1 MRHSPLLFRI
11 EALRTA
17 PAVRSAIKCL
27 FHFDDDLFVILSMI
41 CAMHFPISVPGAFNR
56 IYRKG
61 RSDSGKPATFV
72 THRRDRLP
80 ADASA
85 LLRRSAT
92 AIVCGTRVAALTY
105 LDAELVAHCRKLF
118 FAGRPTGRPTR
129 RRKQDTAASVRP
141 AMRAQ
146 RAPARIARRVAR
158 CALRVARCAL
168 RVAQECAW
176 PRFVYVSSAVAAK
189 ASGQRVLARS
199 SADVLPPR
207 RLRATRVT
215 LPLCAAR
222 QSSGFNREVFVTFR

>member
-41 CAMHFPISVPGAFNR
+41 YAMHFPISVPGAFNR

-80 ADASA
+80 ADTSA

-92 AIVCGTRVAALTY
+92 TIVCVARVATLTY
-105 LDAELVAHCRKLF
+105 LDGTGRALPQTFFRGPSDWPSDSTPGAGHGRQRAACKARATSAGANRAAHC
-118 FAGRPTGRPTR
+118 AGMCVAPVSCTYRLPWLPRLPGTACSREHRQTCCRPEGCARGASPSPCVRLDNPQVSTG
-129 RRKQDTAASVRP
+129 KF
-141 AMRAQ
+141 
-146 RAPARIARRVAR
+146 
-158 CALRVARCAL
+158 L
-168 RVAQECAW
+168 
-176 PRFVYVSSAVAAK
+176 
-189 ASGQRVLARS
+189 
-199 SADVLPPR
+199 
-207 RLRATRVT
+207 
-215 LPLCAAR
+215 
-222 QSSGFNREVFVTFR
+222 

>member
-92 AIVCGTRVAALTY
+92 AVVCGARVAALTY
-105 LDAELVAHCRKLF
+105 LD
-118 FAGRPTGRPTR
+118 GTGRALPQTFFR
-129 RRKQDTAASVRP
+129 GPSDWPSDWPSDSTPEAGHGRERAACN
-141 AMRAQ
+141 ARATSAGAN
-146 RAPARIARRVAR
+146 RAAR
-158 CALRVARCAL
+158 CAGMCVA
-168 RVAQECAW
+168 
-176 PRFVYVSSAVAAK
+176 PVSCTY
-189 ASGQRVLARS
+189 RLPW
-199 SADVLPPR
+199 PPR
-207 RLRATRVT
+207 LPDSACSRDRRQTCCRPEGCAKRVT

>member
-41 CAMHFPISVPGAFNR
+41 YAMHFPISVPGAFNR

-80 ADASA
+80 ADTSA

-92 AIVCGTRVAALTY
+92 THRVRRTSRRSHLPRRNGSRIAANFFSRAVRLAVRRDTGSRTRPPACGLQGARN
-105 LDAELVAHCRKLF
+105 E
-118 FAGRPTGRPTR
+118 R
-129 RRKQDTAASVRP
+129 RRESRG
-141 AMRAQ
+141 
-146 RAPARIARRVAR
+146 
-158 CALRVARCAL
+158 ALRRNVRG
-168 RVAQECAW
+168 

-189 ASGQRVLARS
+189 ASGHRVLARA
-199 SADVLPPR
+199 SANVLPPR
-207 RLRATRVT
+207 RLRARHVT
-215 LPLCAAR
+215 LPLRAAR